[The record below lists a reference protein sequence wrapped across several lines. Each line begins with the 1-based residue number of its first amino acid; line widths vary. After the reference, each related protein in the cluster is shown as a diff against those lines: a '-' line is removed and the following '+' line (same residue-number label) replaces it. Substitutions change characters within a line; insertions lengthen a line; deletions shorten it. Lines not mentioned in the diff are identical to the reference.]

1 MLLQTLLSCTQ
12 VPGGR
17 LYSKAAFLCSD
28 SSFRTLSLEADV
40 ISFLIDT
47 HHRSLLRVRSRG
59 DAGSSGAG
67 PPGYRSPVICYCNSC
82 LPMSWVRVVSC
93 ARTVVCDH
101 SGDPW

>member
-28 SSFRTLSLEADV
+28 SFFRTLSLEADV

-47 HHRSLLRVRSRG
+47 HH
-59 DAGSSGAG
+59 
-67 PPGYRSPVICYCNSC
+67 
-82 LPMSWVRVVSC
+82 
-93 ARTVVCDH
+93 
-101 SGDPW
+101 